1 MHDLKRKFLDEMLT
15 KASGDVSAGLKARYA
30 PPPEPEPAAPPEVAA
45 KDTSWPTDLASLPP
59 EVLEALLKGNDD
71 V

>member
-1 MHDLKRKFLDEMLT
+1 MHDLKRKFLDEMLS

-30 PPPEPEPAAPPEVAA
+30 PPEPEPEPVAIDTTWGKPE
-45 KDTSWPTDLASLPP
+45 TDLASLPP
-59 EVLEALLKGNDD
+59 EVLEALLRGTED